1 MANWKAELDTLVDE
15 TMEFANR
22 VAKTI
27 RPEPRPLIP
36 TIDPADPS
44 PMLDTLVD
52 EAVALANQ
60 VVKNHIIEPTG
71 IPPLDVQREEI
82 SRRVQLFKAHQQR
95 LTKDREDYAASIVNR
110 MRDLGRECEGNHAV
124 G

>member
-22 VAKTI
+22 VGNTI
-27 RPEPRPLIP
+27 RPEQRPLIP

-95 LTKDREDYAASIVNR
+95 LTKDREDYAASTVNR
-110 MRDLGRECEGNHAV
+110 MRDLGRECEGTV

>member
-36 TIDPADPS
+36 TIDPADP
-44 PMLDTLVD
+44 PPKLDTLVD

-60 VVKNHIIEPTG
+60 VVKNHIIEPIG
-71 IPPLDVQREEI
+71 IPPLDVQREEM

-110 MRDLGRECEGNHAV
+110 MRDLGR
-124 G
+124 